1 MCLSTKFFR
10 DRLLVLCGKAPSA
23 EGQRRCFREW
33 IRIAEQA
40 TEFLWAHARLS
51 LPKKNKTT
59 RDQGKVLVLGGQQ
72 LPANIESTLRKG
84 PKFACEPELS
94 PPEKVSLSR
103 SISRWVTKDFRPR
116 CVTECVDVIARTVP
130 QSNKSDNLTGVSRF
144 FVKHELRLV
153 TADKEGFFVVVPQEL
168 YAQKAKTAI
177 DKNFVPKITNLKKVK
192 KTAIDLLE
200 KFGLERLAS
209 GVKHTKGLHLDIFF
223 SAKTH
228 KPEVP
233 FRAII
238 SEKGTWQYTVSTF
251 LHNVLSSVRL
261 DDPFLIRHSEEIVAF
276 LTENNPGKCSAISVD
291 VKDLFYSLPQS
302 ELLRCV
308 KEALTLNNDEFRF
321 TQDCG
326 MPVES
331 FLELLLF
338 YLGNTVVKWGSSMY
352 VQKSGVCIGS
362 KVAPV
367 LSDIYL
373 SRINRKLQNNLEDL
387 AVAKKP
393 LLEYSA
399 CHSKLVKQG
408 IAYSTLR
415 SAITKSCPH
424 NMQQSFSQQIE
435 RLGKAGYPVHLL
447 SLTCEKLVKWV
458 KSPGKK
464 QEKQCNTGI
473 VYQIPLECRKAYTG
487 QSGRCINIRLKEH
500 KHSLN
505 NPNASHLAAHCF
517 DCGCKPFFEDTKI
530 LSRHRCQT
538 TREIIEA
545 SHIKRL
551 GDNCVSH
558 ASLSLLDCEF
568 QYLRNTCTNLK

>member
-1 MCLSTKFFR
+1 MDLDKLTFS
-10 DRLLVLCGKAPSA
+10 
-23 EGQRRCFREW
+23 
-33 IRIAEQA
+33 
-40 TEFLWAHARLS
+40 
-51 LPKKNKTT
+51 
-59 RDQGKVLVLGGQQ
+59 GGDSSGSQ
-72 LPANIESTLRKG
+72 
-84 PKFACEPELS
+84 
-94 PPEKVSLSR
+94 
-103 SISRWVTKDFRPR
+103 
-116 CVTECVDVIARTVP
+116 
-130 QSNKSDNLTGVSRF
+130 
-144 FVKHELRLV
+144 
-153 TADKEGFFVVVPQEL
+153 
-168 YAQKAKTAI
+168 
-177 DKNFVPKITNLKKVK
+177 KVK

-209 GVKHTKGLHLDIFF
+209 GVKHSKGLHLEIFF

-238 SEKGTWQYTVSTF
+238 SEKGTWQYAVSTF

-261 DDPFLIRHSEEIVAF
+261 NDPFLIRHSEEIVAF

-302 ELLRCV
+302 ELMCSV

-338 YLGNTVVKWGSSMY
+338 YIGNTVVKWGSSMF

-373 SRINRKLQNNLEDL
+373 SRVNRKLQNNLKEL
-387 AVAKKP
+387 AVHTFRYVDDYLVFCSRDNYTKKATDILKVFRECGGGLGFTLEIIQGNMLQFLDLCLTFQDEHVCWHYSPRAKKP
-393 LLEYSA
+393 LLKFSS

-435 RLGKAGYPVHLL
+435 RLGKASYPVHLL

-464 QEKQCNTGI
+464 QEKQKKETKFAVVPYIHRLSHGLKNVANRYDVNT
-473 VYQIPLECRKAYTG
+473 VFSAPRKLASMCPLINRRLEQEGKKRK
-487 QSGRCINIRLKEH
+487 
-500 KHSLN
+500 
-505 NPNASHLAAHCF
+505 
-517 DCGCKPFFEDTKI
+517 DD
-530 LSRHRCQT
+530 
-538 TREIIEA
+538 
-545 SHIKRL
+545 
-551 GDNCVSH
+551 
-558 ASLSLLDCEF
+558 
-568 QYLRNTCTNLK
+568 LRG